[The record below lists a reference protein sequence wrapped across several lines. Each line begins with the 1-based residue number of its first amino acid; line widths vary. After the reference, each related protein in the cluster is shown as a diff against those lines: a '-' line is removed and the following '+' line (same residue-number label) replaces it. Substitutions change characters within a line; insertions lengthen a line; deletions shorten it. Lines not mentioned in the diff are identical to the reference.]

1 MSIKRFILDSL
12 KTKFAGI
19 DEKVLSRI
27 AATAVKT
34 VKNEEEAKTYVE
46 ELTLQQVIDSY
57 SDSRVTDAKEKAI
70 KSYEEKY
77 GMKDGKPADPDE
89 ETGSEGNEDG
99 KGGTNAGNGKVDKTE
114 SNTGNEDVPAW
125 AKALIQ
131 SNNALKEELS
141 AMKAGKVADTRKATL
156 DALLKDAPEKTK
168 ATYLKNFNRMQFKDD
183 ADFNEWIEEIT
194 PDIEDAT
201 TSQAAS
207 DGVVGRPKT
216 GASAGNDGKPS
227 PFVQARVNARKAE
240 TVAPAIVGLPKT
252 SE

>member
-19 DEKVLSRI
+19 DEKVLNRI
-27 AATAVKT
+27 AAIAVKT
-34 VKNEEEAKTYVE
+34 VKSEEEAKTYVE

-57 SDSRVTDAKEKAI
+57 ADSRTTDAQEKAI
-70 KSYEEKY
+70 KSYEEKF
-77 GMKDGKPADPDE
+77 GLKDGKKANSTEEPGGEGGEGGNDDGADA
-89 ETGSEGNEDG
+89 G
-99 KGGTNAGNGKVDKTE
+99 KGKKGDEGEGGEK
-114 SNTGNEDVPAW
+114 VPAW

-131 SNNALKEELS
+131 SNNSLKEELS
-141 AMKAGKVADTRKATL
+141 ALKAGKVADTRKSTL

-183 ADFNEWIEEIT
+183 ADFEEWVEEIT
-194 PDIEDAT
+194 PDIEEAT

-207 DGVVGRPKT
+207 EGVVGRPKS
-216 GASAGNDGKPS
+216 GASTGKEGQANS
-227 PFVQARVNARKAE
+227 FVQARVNARKAE

>member
-77 GMKDGKPADPDE
+77 GLKDGKPADPDE

-156 DALLKDAPEKTK
+156 DALLKNAPEKTK
-168 ATYLKNFNRMQFKDD
+168 AAYLKNFNRMQFKDD

-207 DGVVGRPKT
+207 
-216 GASAGNDGKPS
+216 AGNDGKPS